1 MRGLCKIIGFY
12 MIMLVIT
19 IMSLVCIS
27 DGECQ
32 AKVKLDRCKTKKIN
46 LRVSKT
52 YKIRHNKNAKYIT
65 SKPKVASVSKKGLI
79 KAKKNGHCVIKVMAK
94 KKCVSKIK
102 VIVCDVKRE
111 EIPDSSSVNQD
122 MNNVNPVDA
131 NQNNVN
137 GTDNTD
143 HNNSNQVPCSPGV
156 YPYYSVQGRNNM
168 TLLEIEDID
177 DNNVYYI
184 FDSKE
189 WQINAAGHLDS
200 TCKYI
205 KIKISKN
212 DIINDISIGDKVSVA
227 LVAEYTIV
235 GENAIFETGLI
246 IISPILEK

>member
-46 LRVSKT
+46 LRVSET

-79 KAKKNGHCVIKVMAK
+79 KAKKNGHCVIKVMVK

-122 MNNVNPVDA
+122 MNNVN
-131 NQNNVN
+131 

-143 HNNSNQVPCSPGV
+143 HNNSNQVPCPPGV

-212 DIINDISIGDKVSVA
+212 DIINDISVGDKVSVA

-235 GENAIFETGLI
+235 GENAIFETGLV